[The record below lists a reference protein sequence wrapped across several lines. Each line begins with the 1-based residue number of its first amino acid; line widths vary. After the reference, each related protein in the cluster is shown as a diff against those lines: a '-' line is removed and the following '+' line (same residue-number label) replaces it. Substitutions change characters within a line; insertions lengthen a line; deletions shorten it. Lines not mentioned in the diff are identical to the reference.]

1 MRAGARPPRSSPD
14 PSTQQALGACLLTD
28 CVMRQV
34 SRGRASLLSR
44 QTAGSKGRVC
54 KVQDRIAKGTVTG

>member
-14 PSTQQALGACLLTD
+14 PSTQQARGARLLTD

-44 QTAGSKGRVC
+44 KRLAVKGD